1 MYSVLQKF
9 IALLLFSIS
18 IFLSALCLWSGLE
31 HIVLQTPAY
40 TPRGKLT
47 RQKELQ
53 YSAADLGV
61 NKKTGTPPSSLH
73 ATAACLLD
81 ADSGRVL
88 FNKEADKKLPMAS
101 TTKIMTCIL
110 AIESGKLGETVT
122 FSSYAASMPDVQLN
136 ARTGESFLLKDLLY
150 SLMLESHNDTA
161 VAIAEHVGG
170 SVEGFA
176 EKMNQKAEELGL
188 TDTHFVTPN
197 GLDAEGHYTTAK
209 ELCLIAAY
217 AIQNPTFCE
226 IIRKKAHSF
235 SSTNKHRS
243 FRVTNHD
250 AFLSSYSGAIGIK
263 TGFTGDAGYCFCGA
277 AKRDGIT
284 LISSVLA
291 SGWPPHK
298 SYKWVDTRKLMN
310 YGFANYALANMP
322 ESPALE
328 KLPIYNGR
336 ETLLPLKRST
346 PAKEKRL
353 LLTGNDTIH
362 IQYELPES
370 INAPIR
376 AGDIIGYE
384 NYFLGDSLLQSIPL
398 AAARE
403 IKEAD
408 APYMASLLHHLFF
421 CSALTSS

>member
-1 MYSVLQKF
+1 MYSVLQKVISSILF
-9 IALLLFSIS
+9 IIS
-18 IFLSALCLWSGLE
+18 IFLSSLCLWNGLE
-31 HIVLQTPAY
+31 QVVLQTPAF
-40 TPRGKLT
+40 TPRDSLSP
-47 RQKELQ
+47 QKELH
-53 YSAADLGV
+53 YTAADLGV
-61 NKKTGTPPSSLH
+61 KGKTGAAPSSLH

-81 ADSGRVL
+81 ADSGRIL
-88 FNKEADKKLPMAS
+88 FNKDADKKLPMAS

-110 AIESGKLGETVT
+110 AIELGNLEDTVT

-161 VAIAEHVGG
+161 VAIAEHIGG

-176 EKMNQKAEELGL
+176 EKMNQKAAELGL
-188 TDTHFVTPN
+188 TSTHFVTPN
-197 GLDAEGHYTTAK
+197 GLDADEHYTTAK

-243 FRVTNHD
+243 FRVRNHD
-250 AFLSSYSGAIGIK
+250 AFLTSYSGAIGIK
-263 TGFTGDAGYCFCGA
+263 TGFTGKAGYCFCGA
-277 AKRDGIT
+277 AKRNGIT

-298 SYKWVDTRKLMN
+298 TYKWVDTRKLMN
-310 YGFANYALANMP
+310 YGFANFAEATMP
-322 ESPALE
+322 DMPALE

-336 ETLLPLKRST
+336 ETVLPLKRST
-346 PAKEKRL
+346 PARETKL
-353 LLTGNDTIH
+353 LLTGNDTLDIK
-362 IQYELPES
+362 YELPES

-376 AGDIIGYE
+376 SGDIVGYE
-384 NYFLGDSLLQSIPL
+384 NYYLGDTLLQSIPL

-408 APYMASLLHHLFF
+408 APYMVSLLFHLYF
-421 CSALTSS
+421 STALTS